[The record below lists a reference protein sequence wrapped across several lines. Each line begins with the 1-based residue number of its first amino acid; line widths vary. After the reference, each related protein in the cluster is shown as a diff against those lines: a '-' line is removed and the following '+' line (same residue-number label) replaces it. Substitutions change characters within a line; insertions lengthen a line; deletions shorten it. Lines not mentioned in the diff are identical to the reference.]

1 MRKLITRGVLV
12 AAVSVGATAGAA
24 VLDAPPI
31 LAARPPCADS
41 NGARPGGTVYVADGV
56 RLSCDV
62 ARPQRLAVTRVPNR
76 AACDDMGGRYAPAVR
91 ICWGVD
97 Y

>member
-1 MRKLITRGVLV
+1 MRKLITRAALAALSLGV
-12 AAVSVGATAGAA
+12 AAVPLVATSATA
-24 VLDAPPI
+24 D
-31 LAARPPCADS
+31 AARPPCHDS
-41 NGARPGGTVYVADGV
+41 NGRAPGGTVYVAHGV

-62 ARPQRLAVTRVPNR
+62 SPPQRLAVTRVPNR
-76 AACDDMGGRYAPAVR
+76 ATCDDMGGRYAAAQR